1 MRVNVLKRLETT
13 SKMEPKIEI
22 VEELGEEKAPGY
34 NGLLN
39 LVKQNNVF
47 YCYFPGEGIQF
58 TEGKTPEK
66 AIENFFTA
74 IVEEQGTQGSIF
86 YFDNFDFYNGKY
98 SSKLED
104 LFYKKFSRYMV

>member
-104 LFYKKFSRYMV
+104 LFYKKFSRYLV